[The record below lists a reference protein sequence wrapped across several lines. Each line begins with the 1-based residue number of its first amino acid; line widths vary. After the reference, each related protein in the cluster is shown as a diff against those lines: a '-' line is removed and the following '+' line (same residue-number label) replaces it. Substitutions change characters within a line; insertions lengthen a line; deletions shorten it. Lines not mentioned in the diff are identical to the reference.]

1 MSKAL
6 ERVPVRLQSNVQPNA
21 VMEDNKVASRRLDGW
36 KFATLIRD
44 GIMCIVTHAG
54 KIIHGTERSVTLF
67 EEISIVEIFLFF
79 FSMGWNLRFLNFY
92 NLELCPL
99 FFISNIHH

>member
-44 GIMCIVTHAG
+44 GIMCIVSHAG
-54 KIIHGTERSVTLF
+54 KIIHGTERSVTPF

-79 FSMGWNLRFLNFY
+79 FFYGMEFKISKFL
-92 NLELCPL
+92 
-99 FFISNIHH
+99 